1 MGRFIVRRF
10 LWMLVVLLLLSFL
23 TFVLQ
28 RAVPGGPFDR
38 EKALPAVTVEML
50 NEKYGLDKSFW
61 EQYALFLYNVAVPR
75 VMRIGPFSFEIQADL
90 ASELDQKV
98 ISPALREQFQK
109 NGRPLS
115 EQARIEVKQAGS
127 QWSIVDKDSNRR
139 YTIRRE
145 EQALKVSGQD
155 PDPSNSVM
163 ERYLVS
169 IPLGGGWYFRWIN
182 LGPSLQLKERSVAE
196 IIQQNLPVSF
206 QLGVLA
212 LAIAVVIGMPMGI
225 LAALRQNTIW
235 DYLGMSVAIF
245 GVSVPVIAM
254 GPILQYIFGVLL
266 QWLPPTG
273 WGAKPPFIA
282 GLFPRDYTWDGF
294 WKFTLMP
301 AFALGIGN
309 SAIIARLTRASLLQ
323 VIREDYIRTARA
335 KGLSERVVIL
345 RHALRNSLIPVVT
358 ILGPMFAAVVTGTF
372 VTEQIFGIPG
382 LGRYFITSITNRDH
396 TVIMGTVL
404 LYAVFLILAN
414 LVVDITYAW
423 LDPRIRYE

>member
-10 LWMLVVLLLLSFL
+10 LWMLVVLLFLSFI
-23 TFVLQ
+23 TFALEN
-28 RAVPGGPFDR
+28 AVPGGPFDR
-38 EKALPAVTVEML
+38 EKKLPAVTVEML
-50 NEKYGLDKSFW
+50 NEKYGLDKTFF
-61 EQYALFLYNVAVPR
+61 EQYGLFLYNVAVPR
-75 VMRIGPFSFEIQADL
+75 IFHIGPFSFQIGPEFAG
-90 ASELDQKV
+90 ELDRKE
-98 ISPALREQFQK
+98 ISPALREQFQG

-115 EQARIEVKQAGS
+115 EAARVEVKKAGN
-127 QWSIVDKDSNRR
+127 QWTIVDDDTR
-139 YTIRRE
+139 YTIRSE
-145 EQALKVSGQD
+145 DQALRVSGQD

-163 ERYLVS
+163 ERYLVA
-169 IPLGGGWYFRWIN
+169 IPLGGGWHFRWIN

-206 QLGVLA
+206 QLGLLA
-212 LAIAVVIGMPMGI
+212 LTIAIIIGMPMGI
-225 LAALRQNTIW
+225 LAALKQNTIW

-266 QWLPPTG
+266 KWLPPTG
-273 WGAKPPFIA
+273 WGATPPFVAIF
-282 GLFPRDYTWDGF
+282 FPRDYTWDGF
-294 WKFTLMP
+294 WKFAIMP

-335 KGLSERVVIL
+335 KGLSERVVIM

-382 LGRYFITSITNRDH
+382 LGRYFITSITNRDY
-396 TVIMGTVL
+396 TVIMGTIL

-414 LVVDITYAW
+414 LMVDITYAW

>member
-10 LWMLVVLLLLSFL
+10 LWMLVVLLLLSL
-23 TFVLQ
+23 ITFALE

-38 EKALPAVTVEML
+38 EKSLPAVTVEML
-50 NEKYGLDKSFW
+50 NEKYGLDKSFL
-61 EQYALFLYNVAVPR
+61 EQYGLFLYNVAVPR
-75 VMRIGPFSFEIQADL
+75 IHHVGPRHLFAVGPEF
-90 ASELDQKV
+90 ASELDRRQV
-98 ISPALREQFQK
+98 SEGLRQQFQEQ
-109 NGRPLS
+109 GLGLS
-115 EQARIEVKQAGS
+115 TVRVMVEKAGS
-127 QWSIVDKDSNRR
+127 KWTV
-139 YTIRRE
+139 
-145 EQALKVSGQD
+145 VSGETAYTVRKENDVLNVYIND

-163 ERYLVS
+163 ERYLLD
-169 IPLGGGWYFRWIN
+169 IPLGGGWHFRWIN

-212 LAIAVVIGMPMGI
+212 LTIAVIIGMPMGI
-225 LAALRQNTIW
+225 LAALKQNTVW

-266 QWLPPTG
+266 KWLPPTG
-273 WGAKPPFIA
+273 WGSTPPYIA
-282 GLFPRDYTWDGF
+282 VFFPRDYTWDGF
-294 WKFTLMP
+294 WKFTIMP

-345 RHALRNSLIPVVT
+345 RHALRNALIPVVT

-382 LGRYFITSITNRDH
+382 LGRYFITSITNRDY
-396 TVIMGTVL
+396 TVIMGTIL

-414 LVVDITYAW
+414 LAVDITYAW

>member
-10 LWMLVVLLLLSFL
+10 LWMFVVLLLLSFF
-23 TFVLQ
+23 TFGLE

-38 EKALPAVTVEML
+38 EKPLPAVTVEML
-50 NEKYGLDKSFW
+50 NEKYGLDKTFW
-61 EQYALFLYNVAVPR
+61 EQYGLFLYNVAVPR
-75 VMRIGPFSFEIQADL
+75 FHHIGPRLLFRVGQEFA
-90 ASELDQKV
+90 AELDRREV
-98 ISPALREQFQK
+98 SDRLREVFRERGYDITPPVRGIVQT
-109 NGRPLS
+109 
-115 EQARIEVKQAGS
+115 AGS
-127 QWSIVDKDSNRR
+127 SWTIAKQQGAT
-139 YTIRRE
+139 YTLQSE
-145 EQALKVSGQD
+145 NQALNVYVRD

-169 IPLGGGWYFRWIN
+169 IPLGGGWHFRWIN

-206 QLGVLA
+206 QLGILA
-212 LAIAVVIGMPMGI
+212 LTIAIIIGMPMGI
-225 LAALRQNTIW
+225 LAALKQNTIW
-235 DYLGMSVAIF
+235 DYFGMSVAIF

-266 QWLPPTG
+266 KWLPPTG
-273 WGAKPPFIA
+273 WGATPPFVAIF
-282 GLFPRDYTWDGF
+282 FPRDYTWDGF
-294 WKFTLMP
+294 WKFAIMP

-335 KGLSERVVIL
+335 KGLSERVVII

-358 ILGPMFAAVVTGTF
+358 ILGPMFAAIVTGTF

-382 LGRYFITSITNRDH
+382 LGKYFITSITNRDY
-396 TVIMGTVL
+396 TVIMGTIL

-414 LVVDITYAW
+414 LAVDITYAW

>member
-10 LWMLVVLLLLSFL
+10 LWMLVVLLFLSL
-23 TFVLQ
+23 ITFALE

-50 NEKYGLDKSFW
+50 NEKYGLDKSFF
-61 EQYALFLYNVAVPR
+61 EQYGLFLYNVAIPR
-75 VMRIGPFSFEIQADL
+75 IIHTGPFSFYIGTEF
-90 ASELDQKV
+90 ASELDRKE
-98 ISPALREQFQK
+98 ISPALREKFQG
-109 NGRPLS
+109 NGRTLS
-115 EQARIEVKQAGS
+115 EAARVEVKKAGN
-127 QWSIVDKDSNRR
+127 QWTIVDDDTR
-139 YTIRRE
+139 YTIRSE
-145 EQALKVSGQD
+145 EQSLKVSGQD

-163 ERYLVS
+163 ERYLVA
-169 IPLGGGWYFRWIN
+169 IPLGGGWHFRWIN

-206 QLGVLA
+206 QLGLLA
-212 LAIAVVIGMPMGI
+212 LTIALIIGMPMGI
-225 LAALRQNTIW
+225 LAALKQNTIW

-266 QWLPPTG
+266 KWLPPTG
-273 WGAKPPFIA
+273 WGATPPFVAIF
-282 GLFPRDYTWDGF
+282 FPRDYTWDGF
-294 WKFTLMP
+294 WKFTIMP

-335 KGLSERVVIL
+335 KGLSERVVIM
-345 RHALRNSLIPVVT
+345 RHALRNALIPVIT

-382 LGRYFITSITNRDH
+382 LGRYFIISITNRDY
-396 TVIMGTVL
+396 TVIMGTIL

-414 LVVDITYAW
+414 LAVDITYAW